1 MAEDKVKEME
11 EGVSEESK
19 VALLAARWKNRRKM
33 AYVSILMMV
42 MMTVSLF
49 FFIPEGK
56 LDKLQDVISW
66 AYMSFASIVGAYM
79 GLSTYAD
86 KKK

>member
-1 MAEDKVKEME
+1 MNKMSEKETGGDNATLDMM
-11 EGVSEESK
+11 
-19 VALLAARWKNRRKM
+19 AARWKNRRRM
-33 AYVSILMMV
+33 AYVAIVMMV

-49 FFIPEGK
+49 FYIPEAK

-79 GLSTYAD
+79 GLSTYAE

>member
-1 MAEDKVKEME
+1 MADKLEDSTE
-11 EGVSEESK
+11 ERL
-19 VALLAARWKNRRKM
+19 ATIAARWKNRRKM
-33 AYVSILMMV
+33 AWISILMMV
-42 MMTVSLF
+42 GMTISLF
-49 FFIPEGK
+49 FYVPEAK

-66 AYMSFASIVGAYM
+66 AYMSFASIIGAYM